1 MCISYFTLRFPCISS
16 LRERNCITNTN
27 AETWY
32 VSILDQSFSVSLQAQ
47 ANKPESRVA
56 FLNQTERETWNFDV
70 KYTSI
75 IRMYFGAL
83 TDFLSP
89 DCFMTYNFRR
99 NAF

>member
-1 MCISYFTLRFPCISS
+1 MHYT
-16 LRERNCITNTN
+16 TNTN
-27 AETWY
+27 AESWY
-32 VSILDQSFSVSLQAQ
+32 ISILDQSFSVSLQAQ
-47 ANKPESRVA
+47 ANKSHEPREA
-56 FLNQTERETWNFDV
+56 FLRQKTRETWNFDV